1 MALIVVSH
9 PLIDQKITILR
20 DKDTSMRK
28 FRDLV
33 SEITLLLVYEATR
46 NLPVVE
52 VEVETPLCRARG
64 KALAENDIVVT
75 PILRAGLG
83 MLQGMLD
90 IIPSAK
96 VAFIGAARNEKT
108 KKPDTYYVNLPR
120 NIENATVVVIDPMLA
135 TAGSLC
141 AAIDLV
147 KKSNPKRII
156 GLCLIASP
164 EGQANIEKQHPD
176 VDIFVAAMDEKL
188 NEHAYIIPGLGDAGD
203 RMYGTP
209 QKV

>member
-1 MALIVVSH
+1 MALIVVNH
-9 PLIDQKITILR
+9 PLIDQKMTILR

-52 VEVETPLCRARG
+52 VEVETPLCRTKG
-64 KALAENDIVVT
+64 KALAENDLVVT

-96 VAFIGAARNEKT
+96 VAFIGASRNEET
-108 KKPDTYYVNLPR
+108 KKPDTYYVNLPQ

-147 KKSNPKRII
+147 KESKPKRII

-164 EGQANIEKQHPD
+164 EGQAKIEKKHPD
-176 VDIFVAAMDEKL
+176 VDIFVAALDEKL

-209 QKV
+209 